1 MDDVRISVEAT
12 EGLVRRIRIQVPA
25 AHVERAFED
34 RLKSAG
40 STVNLK
46 GFRPGK
52 VPASV
57 MRQRFG
63 SQVRQDLIRDM
74 VQANLADA
82 MAREK
87 FRPVGEPQIELKA
100 DPAVEGS
107 DLDFTA
113 SFEVFPEFQVQGL
126 ADLAINRL
134 ELAIDDAD
142 VDFVIDSL
150 RRQRAAATG
159 NPEKLPEVD
168 EHFIR
173 SFDVASGSRDEFI
186 RLVRDYMRE
195 EFESRAR
202 ADMQRQLLDFLLA
215 RNPVSV
221 PPGLLDRE
229 LAALQADA
237 ARTGAALPDR
247 AAAERRIRVAL
258 VTAAI
263 VRDHGLQPDPA
274 RVKARVEEVAAGEA
288 NPAEARNRIQQTP
301 ALLDAIEREV
311 LDEQLVDWLVM
322 KARVTPVPTHFRA
335 LKQG

>member
-12 EGLVRRIRIQVPA
+12 EGLVKRIRIQVPA
-25 AHVERAFED
+25 AHVERAFEE

-63 SQVRQDLIRDM
+63 NQVRQDLIREM

-113 SFEVFPEFQVQGL
+113 SFEVFPEFKVQGL
-126 ADLAINRL
+126 SDLAINRL

-142 VDFVIDSL
+142 VEFVIDSL

-159 NPEKLPEVD
+159 NAEKLPVVD
-168 EHFIR
+168 EQFIR
-173 SFDVASGSRDEFI
+173 SFDVPSGSRDEFVK
-186 RLVRDYMRE
+186 LVREYMRD
-195 EFESRAR
+195 EFESRSR
-202 ADMQRQLLDFLLA
+202 ADLRRQLLDLLLA
-215 RNPVSV
+215 RNPVTLPASLV
-221 PPGLLDRE
+221 DKE
-229 LAALQADA
+229 LAAMQADA
-237 ARTGAALPDR
+237 ARTGAAMPDR
-247 AAAERRIRVAL
+247 AAAERRIHLTL

-263 VRDHGLQPDPA
+263 VRDHGLRADPA
-274 RVKARVEEVAAGEA
+274 KVLARITELAADEP
-288 NPAEARNRIQQTP
+288 NPAEARSRMMQMP
-301 ALLDAIEREV
+301 ALLDAVEREV
-311 LDEQLVDWLVM
+311 LDEQLVDWLAQ
-322 KARVTPVPTHFRA
+322 KARVTAVPTHFRA
-335 LKQG
+335 LKQD